1 VFCLVHGLGVGQRY
15 FDPLAR
21 ELGGELVRPELS
33 EARPISELGAQVAEL
48 LAEPTVLVANS
59 LGCQIATR
67 VAVARPELIEAL
79 VLIGPTVDSRTHSA
93 VRHVLRLAVDGWYEP
108 PRLLAIVV
116 RDYFRYGPLELVE
129 QARFALADRIEER
142 LPLLA
147 APTLVVRGAHDPLS
161 PARWCE
167 EATSLLRRGRL
178 VTIGGAGHAAH
189 FSHPREVAAEI
200 SRFLGG
206 TRAARG

>member
-21 ELGGELVRPELS
+21 ELGGEALRPELR
-33 EARPISELGAQVAEL
+33 EPRPITVLGARLAEL
-48 LAEPTVLVANS
+48 LSEPAVLVANS
-59 LGCQIATR
+59 LGCQVATE
-67 VAVARPELIEAL
+67 VAVSRPELVEAL

-93 VRHVLRLAVDGWYEP
+93 ARHVLRLAVDGWYEP
-108 PRLLAIVV
+108 PRLTVIVA
-116 RDYFRYGPLELVE
+116 RDYFGYGPLELVE

-142 LPLLA
+142 LPLIA
-147 APTLVVRGAHDPLS
+147 APALVVRGAHDPLS

-167 EATSLLRRGRL
+167 EATALLPRGRL

-189 FSHPREVAAEI
+189 YSHPREVAAEI
-200 SRFLGG
+200 SRSLGG